1 MSTGWCDTTPMKP
14 QGRVA
19 RLPNSPVLNSTFGA
33 IVGVVSEAET
43 SDALPSSAV
52 ALLSLANGPG
62 RSQPERGSD
71 AYGGFVFDSIVPGV
85 YQVRVRSLGHT
96 HQEAV
101 ISVAGNR
108 VDTVRMKLPAYR
120 CYGY

>member
-1 MSTGWCDTTPMKP
+1 MKP

-19 RLPNSPVLNSTFGA
+19 RLPNAPVLNSTFGV
-33 IVGVVSEAET
+33 IVGMVSEAET
-43 SDALPSSAV
+43 SDALQSSGV
-52 ALLSLANGPG
+52 ALVSLPNGTG

-71 AYGGFVFDSIVPGV
+71 ADGGFVFDSVVPGV
-85 YQVRVRSLGHT
+85 YQVRVRSLGHV
-96 HQEAV
+96 HQEVA

-108 VDTVRMKLPAYR
+108 VDTVHMKLPAYR